1 MRIAMFG
8 GSFNPIHRGHIQIVQ
23 AVKEMFSLDRVL
35 IMVANDPPHKQIA
48 DGVSA
53 AHRLEMTR
61 IALEGIEGL
70 EACELE
76 LRRPGKSYT
85 VDTLGELHRLYIHF
99 FGLDKQPAA

>member
-8 GSFNPIHRGHIQIVQ
+8 GSFNPIHRGHIQTAL
-23 AVKEMFSLDRVL
+23 AVKERFALDLVL

-61 IALEGIEGL
+61 LALKDTEGL
-70 EACELE
+70 EACDLE
-76 LRRPGKSYT
+76 LKRPGKSYNLI
-85 VDTLGELHRLYIHF
+85 V
-99 FGLDKQPAA
+99 GLALN